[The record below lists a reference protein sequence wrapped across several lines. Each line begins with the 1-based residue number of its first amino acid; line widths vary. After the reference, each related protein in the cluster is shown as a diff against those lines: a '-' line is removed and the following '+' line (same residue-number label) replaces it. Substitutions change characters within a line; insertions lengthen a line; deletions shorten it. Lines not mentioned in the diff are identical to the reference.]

1 MCRRHHQDAQGDARM
16 AGRLVTSFSYQQ
28 GSAMDHIMRR
38 MRDANKNVS
47 EVITDI
53 ITNHYELYDQV
64 QHLTEQLQQQARQH
78 SYHRDAANTAGLTL
92 VNHHDDLG
100 FGKNVLRSVYKD
112 RNGDNQYDGLR
123 GEEE

>member
-1 MCRRHHQDAQGDARM
+1 V
-16 AGRLVTSFSYQQ
+16 GRLITSFSYQQ

-38 MRDANKNVS
+38 MRDSNKNVS
-47 EVITDI
+47 QVITDI

-64 QHLTEQLQQQARQH
+64 LHLTEQLQTQARQH
-78 SYHRDAANTAGLTL
+78 RYHRDAAASAGLRL

-100 FGKNVLRSVYKD
+100 FGKNVLKSVYKD
-112 RNGDNQYDGLR
+112 RNGDTQYDGLR